1 MDLRFA
7 IGLLGSLILVIG
19 VATTASN
26 IKNTL
31 FAVGNACMFLYA
43 LIGYLEGGP
52 IFFLIL
58 QIFIAI
64 STISMLLK
72 VPDTYDTSLLA
83 SSGLALVVW
92 SLSLFEGYGTA
103 IFVVGLALLGIGF
116 AMDVGTMKREVALMV
131 GSAVI
136 AIFSILMRD
145 WIFIGLNVLFAAL
158 SLVNI
163 VRLMRKPTH
172 IVV

>member
-1 MDLRFA
+1 MDFRFVL
-7 IGLLGSLILVIG
+7 GLLGSLILIIG
-19 VATTASN
+19 VLTTAPK
-26 IKNTL
+26 IKNGF

-43 LIGYLEGGP
+43 LLGYLAGGP

-58 QIFIAI
+58 QIFIAL

-72 VPDTYDTSLLA
+72 IPDAYDTPLLA
-83 SSGLALVVW
+83 IGGLALVVW
-92 SLSLFEGYGTA
+92 SLSLFEGYSTA

-116 AMDVGTMKREVALMV
+116 AMDAGTTKREIALMV

-136 AIFSILMRD
+136 AVFSVLMRD
-145 WIFIGLNVLFAAL
+145 WIFIGLNVLFAVL

-163 VRLMRKPTH
+163 MRMTH
-172 IVV
+172 RPSLAHT

>member
-1 MDLRFA
+1 MDIRFA

-19 VATTASN
+19 VATTVSN

-31 FAVGNACMFLYA
+31 FAIGNACMFLYA
-43 LIGYLEGGP
+43 LLGYLDGGP

-58 QIFIAI
+58 QIFVAI
-64 STISMLLK
+64 STVSMLLK
-72 VPDTYDTSLLA
+72 VPDAYDTPLLA
-83 SSGLALVVW
+83 VSGLALVIW

-103 IFVVGLALLGIGF
+103 IFVVGLVLLGIGF
-116 AMDVGTMKREVALMV
+116 AMDTGTMKREIALMG

-158 SLVNI
+158 SFVNI
-163 VRLMRKPTH
+163 LRLMHKPTT
-172 IVV
+172 VRT